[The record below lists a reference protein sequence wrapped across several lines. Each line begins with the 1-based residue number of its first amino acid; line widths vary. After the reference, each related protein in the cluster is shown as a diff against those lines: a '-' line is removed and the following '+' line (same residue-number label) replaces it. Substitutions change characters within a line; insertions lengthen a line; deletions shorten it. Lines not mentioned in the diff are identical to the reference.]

1 MQLNSYQN
9 WYQNYTMKQT
19 FPINICY
26 LLATLIVMLLTS
38 GCWFFPDNRDDTAEQ
53 ELTTAETTVATHPPA
68 PGHTSET
75 IIFEEPNPP
84 HSEEVETVPS
94 PPVDDRPRIA
104 IIIDDMGY
112 HRKIGEKLLAL
123 DLNLSFSFLPH
134 APFAGQQE
142 EKAFQMGRDVMVH
155 LPMEAS
161 DSKWNPGP
169 GALYLSAS
177 SDDLKLTLKKNLAAV
192 PHAIGANNHMGS
204 RFTQNR
210 QAMHTVLGELKNQG
224 LFFVDSFTT
233 ARSTGMD
240 EARKMGIK
248 TGRRHIFL
256 DNEQNPQ
263 KICVQLNKLTALAE
277 KQHQAIGIGHPY
289 QATLD
294 ALRNCGEQLHKTVQ
308 VVPVHELVQ

>member
-1 MQLNSYQN
+1 
-9 WYQNYTMKQT
+9 MKQT
-19 FPINICY
+19 LPRHVYY
-26 LLATLIVMLLTS
+26 LLATLIVLLTTS
-38 GCWFFPDNRDDTAEQ
+38 GCWFFPDDVAEH
-53 ELTTAETTVATHPPA
+53 ELTTVETTTSVHPPA
-68 PGHTSET
+68 PGDTSET
-75 IIFEEPNPP
+75 IVFEEPNPP
-84 HSEEVETVPS
+84 HSEEVETVHYPS
-94 PPVDDRPRIA
+94 VDDRPRIA

-112 HRKIGEKLLAL
+112 HRKIGDALLAL

-134 APFAGQQE
+134 APFAEQQE
-142 EKAFQMGRDVMVH
+142 EKAYQMGRDIMVH

-161 DSKWNPGP
+161 DAKWDPGP

-177 SDDLKLTLKKNLAAV
+177 PDDLKLTLKKNLAAV

-210 QAMHTVLGELKNQG
+210 QAMHGVLSELKNQG

-263 KICVQLNKLTALAE
+263 KICGQLDKLAALAE

-289 QATLD
+289 QSTLD
-294 ALRNCGEQLHKTVQ
+294 ALRNCGEQLLNTVH
-308 VVPVHELVQ
+308 VVPVHELVE

>member
-1 MQLNSYQN
+1 
-9 WYQNYTMKQT
+9 MKQT
-19 FPINICY
+19 PLKHVLCLLTTLMVG
-26 LLATLIVMLLTS
+26 LLAS
-38 GCWFFPDNRDDTAEQ
+38 GCWFSSDKTDDAAEQ
-53 ELTTAETTVATHPPA
+53 ELTTAETTLEANSPA
-68 PGHTSET
+68 PDDTNET

-84 HSEEVETVPS
+84 QPEEVETKSSEAKKIVSAPEA
-94 PPVDDRPRIA
+94 DDRPRVA

-112 HRKIGEKLLAL
+112 HRKIGDKMMVL
-123 DLNLSFSFLPH
+123 DLNLSFSFLPN
-134 APFAGQQE
+134 APFTDQQE
-142 EKAFQMGRDVMVH
+142 DKAYQMGRDVMLH

-161 DSKWNPGP
+161 DAKWDPGP

-177 SDDLKLTLKKNLAAV
+177 PEEMISTLKNNLAAV

-210 QAMHTVLGELKNQG
+210 QAMHSVLGELKNQG

-233 ARSTGMD
+233 AQSTGMD

-256 DNEQNPQ
+256 DNVQNS
-263 KICVQLNKLTALAE
+263 KKVCVQLDKLVTLAE
-277 KQHQAIGIGHPY
+277 KQSQAIGIGHPY

-294 ALRNCGEQLHKTVQ
+294 ALRNCGEQLLNTVQ
-308 VVPVHELVQ
+308 VVPVHELVE